1 MTKSLLVSDAELLP
15 GYWRD
20 PVTGAWCTLPWP
32 SDEDE
37 KRAVVRSS
45 LGPQVIRWAEWKTDE
60 PGLIHPHTGEP
71 WRFTDGQKRFLIM
84 WYAFN
89 DSGRFIFRRGVKR
102 GAKGTGKDPFGASHC
117 NIELLGPSQL
127 VSDGRGG
134 WTGVRHGMP
143 LVQIA
148 SNSEDQSK
156 DMMRVANAQLGSD
169 AREYYNLDC
178 AETRT
183 IIKNSGGRLE
193 VLTASERTN
202 EGDPATFIALNES
215 HHMTDSSGGTNLA
228 KVARRNVGKSPRELQ
243 ARMVEYTNAH
253 ESGADSVAERSYN
266 SWQKQQ
272 SGNFAALNKDILYD
286 SVESDPG
293 LDFYDP
299 AQREVALHQAYMD
312 APWSDLERLSAEIV
326 DPDTT
331 AAESIRFYLNGLA
344 AAQDAWVDTQKW
356 DKLTSNI
363 EVEDGEQ
370 VAMFL
375 DCSKSED
382 ATALMLCRISDGFNF
397 VGGVWQR
404 PKGERGKSFLV
415 DRDEVDAVVRE
426 LWDRYRVV
434 WFGVDPSPAK
444 DDSDE
449 SLYWAEKI
457 DEWHRDFGK
466 KLKVWA
472 CSKNSVRFDMRLSSP
487 GARERNQAFVDQA
500 QIVARQIDEEG
511 LDGPFRHDGNAVL
524 RLHVQQSKQRRGQFG
539 MSLGK
544 VSRDSGKVVDL
555 AVAMVGANLGR
566 RLALNSGKIRK
577 PSSGKGRVVAMY

>member
-37 KRAVVRSS
+37 KRAIVRSS

-60 PGLIHPHTGEP
+60 PGLINPHTGEY
-71 WRFTDGQKRFLIM
+71 WSFTPGQKRFLIM

-89 DSGRFIFRRGVKR
+89 DEGRFIYRRGVKR

-156 DMMRVANAQLGSD
+156 DMMRVANAQLGSE
-169 AREYYNLDC
+169 AREHYGLDC

-193 VLTASERTN
+193 VLTASERSN

-253 ESGADSVAERSYN
+253 ESGSDSVAEKSFN
-266 SWQKQQ
+266 AWQKQV
-272 SGNFAALNKDILYD
+272 SGNYPALNRDILYD

-299 AQREVALHQAYMD
+299 EQRGIALDQAYSD
-312 APWSDLERLSAEIV
+312 AEWADKERLSAEIV
-326 DPDTT
+326 DPDTS
-331 AAESIRFYLNGLA
+331 AADSIRFYLNGLA
-344 AAQDAWVDTQKW
+344 AAEDAWVDPKAW
-356 DKLTSNI
+356 DVLASDA
-363 EVEDGEQ
+363 VVSDGEQ

-404 PKGERGKSFLV
+404 PRGKRGERYLV
-415 DRDEVDAVVRE
+415 DRNAVDAVVRS
-426 LWDRYRVV
+426 LKDRYNVV

-444 DDSDE
+444 DDSAE
-449 SLYWAEKI
+449 ALYWAEVI
-457 DEWHRDFGK
+457 DGWHRDFGK
-466 KLKVWA
+466 SLTVWA
-472 CSKNSVRFDMRLSSP
+472 SRGHSVKFDMRLSQP
-487 GARERNQAFVDQA
+487 GGRERNQQFTEQA
-500 QIVARQIDEEG
+500 QIVVRQVDEEG
-511 LDGPFRHDGNAVL
+511 LDGPLRHDGNASL
-524 RLHVQQSKQRRGQFG
+524 RLHVHQAKKRGNPWG
-539 MSLGK
+539 HSLGK
-544 VSRDSGKVVDL
+544 VNRDSDKSVDL

-566 RLALNSGKIRK
+566 RLALNSGKLRK
-577 PSSGKGRVVAMY
+577 TGGAMFF